1 MTRWAMAIDLEKCVA
16 CQGCSIACRFEN
28 NVPVVSPEEAQKGR
42 AIRWNDVFPL
52 PVNASAETGEYP
64 NVKTHY
70 ITRPCM
76 HCENPPCIKVC
87 PVQATFKDEEGL
99 VRQNYNRCIGCRF
112 CTVGCPYGVRYF
124 NWFTPEWEKPLAEH
138 LNPDRLEGVT
148 SLFGGGSFF
157 GGSALEGPAVRPA
170 GVVEKCTFCVH
181 RLEKARTRA
190 AAEGRDFR
198 ADEYVPACVQTC
210 TGKARFF
217 GDLDDP
223 NSTVAQMEK
232 STRAFHLLEDV
243 GTHPKVIYLR
253 EG

>member
-1 MTRWAMAIDLEKCVA
+1 MSKWSMVIDLEKCVA
-16 CQGCSIACRFEN
+16 CQACSIACRFEN
-28 NVPVVSPEEAQKGR
+28 NIPPVSPQEAKNGR
-42 AIRWNDVFPL
+42 AIRWNDVFPIPINPL
-52 PVNASAETGEYP
+52 EETGEYP
-64 NVKTHY
+64 NVKTRY

-87 PVQATFKDEEGL
+87 PVQATYIDEEGL

-112 CTVGCPYGVRYF
+112 CTIGCPYGVRYF
-124 NWFTPEWEKPLAEH
+124 NWFAPEWEGTLAEYH
-138 LNPDRLEGVT
+138 NPDQLSVN
-148 SLFGGGSFF
+148 GS
-157 GGSALEGPAVRPA
+157 LEGPAIRPV

-181 RLEKARTRA
+181 RLAKARA
-190 AAEGRDFR
+190 LAEAEGRDFR
-198 ADEYVPACVQTC
+198 PNDYVPACVQTC

-223 NSTVAQMEK
+223 NSTVSQLEK
-232 STRAFHLLEDV
+232 STRSFRLLEEI